1 MAGSFTH
8 LLIFTKQFAV
18 MLRSRLPLVS
28 VLDNLADETPQKD
41 LREVVDTIANDVRRG
56 IDLGD
61 ALEEHPK
68 FFNDVFVNV
77 VRAGMLSGRLDD
89 ALGQMAT
96 YLDNLDQLRRR
107 IHSALAYPIFMLVV
121 FFIVFNGMVFGILP
135 RFAEM
140 YKNFNKALPKPT
152 QMLMDIGA
160 FWTANWYLVIG
171 GGGVVIMAFVIW
183 INTPDGRLV
192 WDEYKLKLPI
202 LGTAWRMA
210 ALARF
215 LRTLAVQIHNEVR
228 LLDALRLSSAVV
240 NNTFMRDI
248 LLDISETVENG
259 GSISAAFRE
268 HEIFHGI
275 VLQMI
280 RSGEEAGTLDELL
293 TASADY
299 FDSLLTELLNMISG
313 LINPILTVFIG
324 LSVAA
329 MMIGAYM
336 PVLDMGSAVR

>member
-1 MAGSFTH
+1 M
-8 LLIFTKQFAV
+8 
-18 MLRSRLPLVS
+18 
-28 VLDNLADETPQKD
+28 
-41 LREVVDTIANDVRRG
+41 
-56 IDLGD
+56 
-61 ALEEHPK
+61 
-68 FFNDVFVNV
+68 
-77 VRAGMLSGRLDD
+77 
-89 ALGQMAT
+89 
-96 YLDNLDQLRRR
+96 
-107 IHSALAYPIFMLVV
+107 
-121 FFIVFNGMVFGILP
+121 
-135 RFAEM
+135 
-140 YKNFNKALPKPT
+140 
-152 QMLMDIGA
+152 
-160 FWTANWYLVIG
+160 
-171 GGGVVIMAFVIW
+171 
-183 INTPDGRLV
+183 
-192 WDEYKLKLPI
+192 
-202 LGTAWRMA
+202 
-210 ALARF
+210 
-215 LRTLAVQIHNEVR
+215 
-228 LLDALRLSSAVV
+228 SSAVV

-329 MMIGAYM
+329 MMIGAYI